1 MNKRTITAIG
11 VSMILVITVAYFY
24 LGGMNSV
31 EYTVENV
38 SDYNLV
44 GIPFRGNGDSKE
56 IEEAFFEAKG
66 HLEEGLLNGV
76 LAIVHYQDS
85 TLTEKEQKL
94 FIGVNLTE
102 GIADLPEGY
111 QRLTIPA
118 QRAVRATIEA
128 HNVVMPSPETI
139 ENNIKA
145 KATELNIRVQD
156 FTIEQYVSEKQLLID
171 MPAR

>member
-11 VSMILVITVAYFY
+11 ISMIVVITAAYFY

-38 SDYNLV
+38 SDYHLV
-44 GIPFRGNGDSKE
+44 GMPFRGKGDSKE
-56 IEEAFFEAKG
+56 IEEAFFKAKG
-66 HLEEGLLNGV
+66 HLEEGVLNGV
-76 LAIVHYQDS
+76 LTIVHYQDT
-85 TLTEKEQKL
+85 TLTEEEQKL
-94 FIGVNLTE
+94 FIGVNLNE

-118 QRAVRATIEA
+118 QRTIRATIEA
-128 HNVVMPSPETI
+128 YNVVMPSPETI
-139 ENNIKA
+139 ENNIREKA
-145 KATELNIRVQD
+145 VELNISVQT